1 MVHGILYLSYF
12 SLGLIQLMASTHSEE
27 QLTQLIYVSERKS
40 DVDDAEVQSILE
52 TARKNNDQSG
62 IKGVLLVLPD
72 YFFQVLEGPSNNI
85 EKLIS
90 RVKNDTR
97 HCNIRILSEKVL
109 CDYEFGNWSMVNIDI
124 NAENSDCFVV
134 LDRFAKAKCPA
145 DDQLKG
151 VFLIFKGLSQPIH

>member
-1 MVHGILYLSYF
+1 
-12 SLGLIQLMASTHSEE
+12 MASTHSED

-40 DVDDAEVQSILE
+40 DVDDADVQSILE

-109 CDYEFGNWSMVNIDI
+109 CDY
-124 NAENSDCFVV
+124 
-134 LDRFAKAKCPA
+134 
-145 DDQLKG
+145 
-151 VFLIFKGLSQPIH
+151 

>member
-1 MVHGILYLSYF
+1 MCAMVHGILYLSHF
-12 SLGLIQLMASTHSEE
+12 SLGLIKLMASTHSED

-40 DVDDAEVQSILE
+40 DVDDADVQSILE

-109 CDYEFGNWSMVNIDI
+109 CDY
-124 NAENSDCFVV
+124 
-134 LDRFAKAKCPA
+134 
-145 DDQLKG
+145 
-151 VFLIFKGLSQPIH
+151 